1 MDDVDLALH
10 QVWMEH
16 RDSVLDDLQRLATSI
31 ENWNSGDRSDDIAL
45 SIERRAHRICGSLTI
60 VGRPVDIDELRRLER
75 RATAKEAPT
84 RWRSWTES
92 TTSWIGFAT
101 PEPRRHFVK
110 RCPTSS

>member
-75 RATAKEAPT
+75 RATGQRGPYAMEVVN
-84 RWRSWTES
+84 ES
-92 TTSWIGFAT
+92 TTSWIDFAT

>member
-16 RDSVLDDLQRLATSI
+16 RNSVLDDLQHLATSI

-75 RATAKEAPT
+75 RATGQRGPYAMEVVD
-84 RWRSWTES
+84 RVHDLLDRLRDS
-92 TTSWIGFAT
+92 
-101 PEPRRHFVK
+101 
-110 RCPTSS
+110 